1 MPRTED
7 LFRIAH
13 APKRNFD
20 GQLPIKIRIDG
31 TGEGDLHKFLTRFI
45 WNIIRNTLY
54 LYSKLI
60 NMNNQVTIEQTNV
73 KYIAKGLVYGLF
85 WGGGEGTYPA
95 RTIVSSSMS
104 DLTEKIMKGI
114 DNGSLDSGMG
124 YQRLI
129 GAIMDITTE
138 TTIVIGG
145 EDYVNKSYTT
155 EFFGDLSEN
164 QQEFLEGQMF
174 AL

>member
-1 MPRTED
+1 MSWPHLYNAKKDE
-7 LFRIAH
+7 L
-13 APKRNFD
+13 
-20 GQLPIKIRIDG
+20 IRIILEQG
-31 TGEGDLHKFLTRFI
+31 
-45 WNIIRNTLY
+45 
-54 LYSKLI
+54 KLNKHLMDQI
-60 NMNNQVTIEQTNV
+60 VNQEV
-73 KYIAKGLVYGLF
+73 KYVAKGLVYGLL
-85 WGGGEGTYPA
+85 WGGGEGTYPS

-114 DNGSLDSGMG
+114 DDGSLDSGMG

-129 GAIMDITTE
+129 GAIMQIKTE
-138 TTIVIGG
+138 TTVVTDGK
-145 EDYVNKSYTT
+145 DFVNKSYTT

>member
-1 MPRTED
+1 
-7 LFRIAH
+7 
-13 APKRNFD
+13 
-20 GQLPIKIRIDG
+20 
-31 TGEGDLHKFLTRFI
+31 
-45 WNIIRNTLY
+45 
-54 LYSKLI
+54 
-60 NMNNQVTIEQTNV
+60 MNNQVTIEQTNV
-73 KYIAKGLVYGLF
+73 KYIAKGLVYGLL
-85 WGGGEGTYPA
+85 WGGGEGTYRA

-114 DNGSLDSGMG
+114 DDGSLDSGMG

-129 GAIMDITTE
+129 GAIMNITTE